1 MILEILLPIPLNN
14 KTFYY
19 NTGNIDEKKI
29 RLGSL
34 VKVDFRKKNYVGL
47 VIKKH
52 KKINFKKK
60 LLNIKVL
67 YNKLCFTNELIQ
79 SMFFLSNYTCNQ
91 TSLIFKKFLTG
102 FSEENEIED
111 LNFKKIASPK
121 LSQDQKK
128 TLEKL
133 NTNEKTFKVFTLNG
147 VTGSGKTRVY
157 MYIVKEILKNGFQ
170 CLVMVPEI
178 ILTKEWVKEIEQ
190 DFSISAE
197 VFHSSISIKKRR
209 KIWFNLISG
218 VPMLIIGT
226 RSSLFLPFKKL
237 GVIVVDEEHD
247 QSYKQE
253 DQLIINARD
262 FAIVRAKNSSCPIIL
277 SSATPSIE
285 TIHNCKNKKF
295 TEVKLLKRIS
305 NISMP
310 KLHLID
316 MKNEKNLI
324 SEKLESVIKENLKK
338 NLQTMLF
345 INRRGYTSYVIC
357 KKCNFIKSCP
367 NCDVSLVLHN
377 FMTKKETFF
386 LCHHCSHKEK
396 FENQCHN
403 CHSKNSLQFPGEGI
417 EKIFEEISKKFP
429 ESKKIIISSDLT
441 KNTNNLK
448 KILENITEN
457 KVDIIVG
464 TQIISKGHNFP
475 FLKSVGILNI
485 DNLLNDFDFR
495 SFEKSFQQIVQV
507 SGRAGRKD
515 FIGNVLIQTIQPKH
529 PVLKFCKDNKFE
541 DFYNWEL
548 KKREINN
555 QPPFFNYISLIIS
568 GKKHPYVKN
577 FSKSLFE
584 SIKISFGG
592 CKIFGPAPAVIS
604 LKNKKYRYRILIKI
618 EKNIAYQNDIKK
630 FLKNIKVPPSLK
642 LYIDVDPIS
651 FL

>member
-19 NTGNIDEKKI
+19 KSGNINEKKI
-29 RLGSL
+29 RPGCL
-34 VKVDFRKKNYVGL
+34 VNVDFRKKNYVGL

-52 KKINFKKK
+52 KTISFQKKI
-60 LLNIKVL
+60 LNIKVV
-67 YNKLCFTNELIQ
+67 YNELCFTDELIQ
-79 SMFFLSNYTCNQ
+79 SMIFLSNYTCNQ

-102 FSEENEIED
+102 FCEKNEFKDFNFQKITSPNLSENQKQALES
-111 LNFKKIASPK
+111 LNKS
-121 LSQDQKK
+121 
-128 TLEKL
+128 EKG
-133 NTNEKTFKVFTLNG
+133 FKVFNLNG

-170 CLVMVPEI
+170 CLIMVPEI
-178 ILTKEWVKEIEQ
+178 ILTKEWVKEIER

-197 VFHSSISIKKRR
+197 IFHSSISIKKRR

-237 GVIVVDEEHD
+237 GIIVVDEEHD

-253 DQLIINARD
+253 DQIIINARD
-262 FAIVRAKNSSCPIIL
+262 FAIVRAKYSSCPIIL

-295 TEVKLLKRIS
+295 TEVKLLKRIR

-310 KLHLID
+310 KLDLID

-324 SEKLESVIKENLKK
+324 SEKLELVIKENLKK

-345 INRRGYTSYVIC
+345 INRRGYTSYVVC
-357 KKCNFIKSCP
+357 KKCNFIKTCP

-377 FMTKKETFF
+377 FMTKKEAFY
-386 LCHHCSHKEK
+386 LCHHCSYKEK
-396 FENQCHN
+396 FENQCHK

-417 EKIFEEISKKFP
+417 EKIFEEINKKFP
-429 ESKKIIISSDLT
+429 QSRKIIISSDLT
-441 KNTNNLK
+441 KNTNHLK

-457 KVDIIVG
+457 KIDIIVG

-475 FLKSVGILNI
+475 YLKAVGILNI
-485 DNLLNDFDFR
+485 DSLLNDFDFR

-515 FIGNVLIQTIQPKH
+515 FVGNVLIQTIQPKH
-529 PVLKFCKDNKFE
+529 PVLKFCKDSNFE
-541 DFYNWEL
+541 GFYNWEL
-548 KKREINN
+548 KKREISK
-555 QPPFFNYISLIIS
+555 QPPFYSYISLIIS
-568 GKKHPYVKN
+568 GKKQPFVKN
-577 FSKSLFE
+577 FSKNLFE
-584 SIKISFGG
+584 SIKISFGE
-592 CKIFGPAPAVIS
+592 CDIFGPAPAIIS
-604 LKNKKYRYRILIKI
+604 IKNKKYRYRILIKI
-618 EKNIAYQNDIKK
+618 KKNISYQNDIKK
-630 FLKNIKVPPSLK
+630 FLKNIKVPLSLR